1 MSNLLGENFK
11 PYVAKQ
17 IKTRQDILGRRESGI
32 LSDSNSNEAIMWEN
46 GKTSYV
52 ALASSVDI
60 KDSPIYKTNISVNV
74 EAEEGGNA
82 SFPEAN
88 SETPLPTTLL
98 STNPFQIEWLSAY
111 TEEEANIEASYL
123 LAYMKGPGTN
133 IDGIIKVF
141 DRIKTYKRYEQVV
154 EAFKRLF
161 SRKWVNGAGGVSD
174 LKTLFPRVWNVGGT
188 NDPFNRGDLDLS
200 LVDEENEDFLVKRKA
215 QLKDDTGYAF
225 QPSPANSPLILE
237 INGEMVQSP
246 LAGQITWITTKNP
259 NFKPPDKTFEE
270 KQREQAISRQDAT
283 FVDPTYAG
291 TAIVK
296 QLNNQITTVST
307 VNTEFE
313 EIGNDGL
320 GTKRVKEAL
329 KLEGNPNQYL
339 GNFVSRNLVLTNGT
353 TFVAEDKSR
362 TYKAGVA
369 NNLSTFNEFVYGF
382 GGDKD
387 FGLVAM
393 PGLEGVDI
401 KSKNMGSLREATVTL
416 RANSER
422 QFSLIDTVYC
432 RIGYT
437 MFLEW
442 GHSVYFDNTP
452 NYVSNPL
459 IEGVPSLIPSFLK
472 PEAGG
477 TCLGPN
483 QGIQKQIEKNRE
495 LSCGNYDAFMGRVTN
510 FSWEF
515 DPSGYYKVTLKL
527 ASIGDIIESLGVD
540 QPLPNLLLEN
550 KIPALGIQPSYNS
563 ALETFLSIAAT
574 PNGTSNVATGKLLA
588 EEDITNTYDV
598 YKRTLVA
605 NNVTTETETNDLITG
620 AIITAGYL
628 AGGILGGVAAV
639 ALVNE
644 TGAGEEVVAQN
655 QTKASDYSPELRYE
669 RASTSKGKII
679 SARASF
685 GTNIYNYIR
694 FGDILDF
701 IKTKLLIYNSE
712 CDGEPIVDID
722 TNTETN
728 FCYYSGA
735 NVSADPSKVMV
746 RANLPLSLQKLYGYA
761 SRTDSIGDPYWSY
774 GVKQSSIFSS
784 PKAQIEEFVT
794 DQAFTSKKQNLLAG
808 VIMNIYFEY
817 QYLLDEIES
826 SRDSES
832 KSLNL
837 LKFLDSLLTTANSCL
852 GGVNKLSVR
861 IKDDNIIEI
870 YDQIP
875 IYGSQAAY
883 TPTSP
888 SIINL
893 YGIGNINRR

>member
-17 IKTRQDILGRRESGI
+17 IKTRQDILGRRESGV

-46 GKTSYV
+46 GKTSYI

-60 KDSPIYKTNISVNV
+60 KDSPIYKTNVSVNI
-74 EAEEGGNA
+74 EASQGFGVSTVTTSSEEGGNA

-123 LAYMKGPGTN
+123 LAYMKDLYGTN
-133 IDGIIKVF
+133 INGIIKVF

-174 LKTLFPRVWNVGGT
+174 LNTLSTRVINVGGI
-188 NDPFNRGDLDLS
+188 NNPFNRGDLDLS
-200 LVDEENEDFLVKRKA
+200 LVDEENEDFLADRKA

-225 QPSPANSPLILE
+225 QSSPSNSPLILE

-246 LAGQITWITTKNP
+246 LAGQVTYIITNNP
-259 NFKPPDKTFEE
+259 NFESPEKTVEE
-270 KQREQAISRQDAT
+270 KLREQTTSIQDAT
-283 FVDPTYAG
+283 YVDPTYAG

-296 QLNNQITTVST
+296 QLNNQITTNTT

-313 EIGNDGL
+313 EIGTDGL
-320 GTKRVKEAL
+320 GTKRIKESL
-329 KLEGNPNQYL
+329 ELEGDPNQYL

-353 TFVAEDKSR
+353 TFVSNYDKQ

-369 NNLSTFNEFVYGF
+369 NNNSTFNDFVYGF

-401 KSKNMGSLREATVTL
+401 KSKNMGSLREATITL
-416 RANSER
+416 RANSEK

-472 PEAGG
+472 PKAGG

-483 QGIQKQIEKNRE
+483 QGIQKQIEENRAI
-495 LSCGNYDAFMGRVTN
+495 SCGNYDAFMGRVTN

-540 QPLPNLLLEN
+540 QPLPNALLEGN
-550 KIPALGIQPSYNS
+550 PPALGAQPSFNS

-574 PNGTSNVATGKLLA
+574 PNGASVYQAGQDFGDETL
-588 EEDITNTYDV
+588 TNAYDV

-605 NNVTTETETNDLITG
+605 NNIATETDTNDLITTSAAIAAIAAVVATGG
-620 AIITAGYL
+620 AASAFAGAGVATASTLGAAGAGTGVIVNGALISGGVTAATVTAG
-628 AGGILGGVAAV
+628 AGLVAGA
-639 ALVNE
+639 AVNE
-644 TGAGEEVVAQN
+644 TGLGESVVAQ
-655 QTKASDYSPELRYE
+655 TETLASESSPELRYD
-669 RASTSKGKII
+669 RSKTNSAGKII
-679 SARASF
+679 SS
-685 GTNIYNYIR
+685 
-694 FGDILDF
+694 
-701 IKTKLLIYNSE
+701 
-712 CDGEPIVDID
+712 
-722 TNTETN
+722 
-728 FCYYSGA
+728 
-735 NVSADPSKVMV
+735 
-746 RANLPLSLQKLYGYA
+746 
-761 SRTDSIGDPYWSY
+761 
-774 GVKQSSIFSS
+774 
-784 PKAQIEEFVT
+784 
-794 DQAFTSKKQNLLAG
+794 
-808 VIMNIYFEY
+808 
-817 QYLLDEIES
+817 
-826 SRDSES
+826 
-832 KSLNL
+832 
-837 LKFLDSLLTTANSCL
+837 
-852 GGVNKLSVR
+852 
-861 IKDDNIIEI
+861 
-870 YDQIP
+870 
-875 IYGSQAAY
+875 
-883 TPTSP
+883 
-888 SIINL
+888 
-893 YGIGNINRR
+893 